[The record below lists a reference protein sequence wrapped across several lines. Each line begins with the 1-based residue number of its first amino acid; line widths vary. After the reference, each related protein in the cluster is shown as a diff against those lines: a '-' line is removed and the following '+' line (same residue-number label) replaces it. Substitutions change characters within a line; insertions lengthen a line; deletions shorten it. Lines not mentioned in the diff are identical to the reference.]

1 MLLLGAFCFYFLCL
15 FTAQSWRSFSGKSL
29 RERSI
34 FDLPKLSPT
43 IDALEQQ
50 TQSADFWHNAAQ
62 AKKILQELNTLKE
75 KRDTW
80 LGLEKELADLI
91 ELHDIAEAEKD
102 HHALEDIAKTLAA
115 LEPRVIQ
122 ASLTLFLSGEYDRSA
137 AILSIHAG
145 TGGVDAQDW
154 GEMLL
159 RMYIRYA
166 ERKKYSVTLLHET
179 RGEEAGIK
187 SASILIKG
195 PYAYGMLKEEKGV
208 HRLVRLSPFN
218 AKNSRETSFALVE
231 VVPELEE
238 QADLEIKPE
247 ELRIDTFRA
256 GGAGGQNVNKVES
269 AVRITHLPTGLVVA
283 CQNERSQMQ
292 NRERAMKMLHAKL
305 ITLKEQMHLATINE
319 LKGEHVQNSW
329 GNQIRSYV
337 LQPYTMVKD
346 HRTNCETSQV
356 HDVLDGDLDL
366 FVEAELL
373 KK

>member
-1 MLLLGAFCFYFLCL
+1 MLLLGTFCFYFLCL
-15 FTAQSWRSFSGKSL
+15 FTAQSWRSFSEKLL

-34 FDLPKLSPT
+34 FDLPTLSPT

-80 LGLEKELADLI
+80 LGLEKKLADLI

-145 TGGVDAQDW
+145 TGGIDAQDW

-166 ERKKYSVTLLHET
+166 ERKKHSVTLLHET